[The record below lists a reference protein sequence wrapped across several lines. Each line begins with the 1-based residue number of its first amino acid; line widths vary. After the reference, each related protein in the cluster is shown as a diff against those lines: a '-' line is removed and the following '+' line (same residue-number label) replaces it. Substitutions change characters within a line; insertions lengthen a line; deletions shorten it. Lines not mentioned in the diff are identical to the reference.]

1 MKSTLLMILTFGTL
15 AVCLLAEPGTPK
27 QASSRD
33 ATSPSAQE
41 SATLA
46 DACRLTKLMNE
57 GEWDEVEAALD
68 NKAMVALLRRDAKAE
83 NWPGIGAYRGTTN
96 MKETSSL
103 KITHR
108 FGLAPRTNPHEI
120 YLTYTIGDSG
130 ISKPTLMVLGW

>member
-1 MKSTLLMILTFGTL
+1 
-15 AVCLLAEPGTPK
+15 
-27 QASSRD
+27 
-33 ATSPSAQE
+33 
-41 SATLA
+41 
-46 DACRLTKLMNE
+46 MNE
-57 GEWDEVEAALD
+57 AKWDEVEAALAD
-68 NKAMVALLRRDAKAE
+68 KGGMVGLLRRDARAE

-96 MKETSSL
+96 MEETSSL